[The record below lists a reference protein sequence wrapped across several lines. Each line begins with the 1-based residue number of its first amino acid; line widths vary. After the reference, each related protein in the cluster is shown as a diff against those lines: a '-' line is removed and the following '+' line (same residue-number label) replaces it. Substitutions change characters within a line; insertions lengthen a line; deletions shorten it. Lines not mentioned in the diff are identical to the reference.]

1 MANAEALL
9 DSEWLQWS
17 ANLLRAVGAHQPAE
31 EVAALR
37 EQLYAFAS
45 RVLLRDMMS
54 SDRQRCRL
62 AKLGD
67 LIKPTQPILSPTQP
81 YPTLISPNQP

>member
-1 MANAEALL
+1 M
-9 DSEWLQWS
+9 
-17 ANLLRAVGAHQPAE
+17 GAHQPAE

-62 AKLGD
+62 PKLGD
-67 LIKPTQPILSPTQP
+67 LLSPTQP
-81 YPTLISPNQP
+81 YPTLLSPNQP